1 MGKLTSWLTKEEP
14 IRPIPVFDKTIIFLH
29 KISYLLLYLIL
40 RFLLRIL
47 LGRKRRNKIF
57 GKTGIHFNYEYD
69 TIPSLSIIKFF
80 YPLVQH
86 LTSENKNP
94 FLLKI
99 KISKYDYRAYCPIN
113 KDDLI
118 NMTIREDEIIDHF
131 RPKEKDIVVDIGA
144 HIGRYTIISS
154 KRIGSHGK
162 VVAIEADPANFEML
176 NRNVNLNKLTNVTSL
191 NYAVYSESNKT

>member
-69 TIPSLSIIKFF
+69 TIPSLSIIKF

-99 KISKYDYRAYCPIN
+99 KISKDHYRAYCPIN

-118 NMTIREDEIIDHF
+118 NMTIREDGNNRLFSPQRE
-131 RPKEKDIVVDIGA
+131 
-144 HIGRYTIISS
+144 RYRRRHWCTHRSLYNNKFETNWFPWEGSS
-154 KRIGSHGK
+154 
-162 VVAIEADPANFEML
+162 N
-176 NRNVNLNKLTNVTSL
+176 
-191 NYAVYSESNKT
+191 